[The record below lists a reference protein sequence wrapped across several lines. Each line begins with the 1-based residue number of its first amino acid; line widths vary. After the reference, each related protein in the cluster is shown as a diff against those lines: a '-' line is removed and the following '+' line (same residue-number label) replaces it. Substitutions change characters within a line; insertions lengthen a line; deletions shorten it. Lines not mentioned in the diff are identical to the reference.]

1 MAFVYPAAA
10 TGPRTPR
17 RRTLTRPGKGAEALI
32 PADDATGL
40 NLRGPRRGWEQA
52 QSLLHPPLGG
62 HIDDH

>member
-1 MAFVYPAAA
+1 MRVDGQMRILSEQYS
-10 TGPRTPR
+10 
-17 RRTLTRPGKGAEALI
+17 RPGKGAVALI